1 MDQYINTKDIR
12 NIFEHLTDEYAYTGF
27 LSGIYVAK
35 TWIED
40 IKPADVEPVRH
51 GKWIMDKKWGT
62 AICSECKFEIEDD
75 YFWRAGDFRPWEGC
89 PICRSK
95 MDGEVEE

>member
-12 NIFEHLTDEYAYTGF
+12 NIFERLTDEYAYTEF

-51 GKWIMDKKWGT
+51 GHFV
-62 AICSECKFEIEDD
+62 SE
-75 YFWRAGDFRPWEGC
+75 
-89 PICRSK
+89 
-95 MDGEVEE
+95 

>member
-12 NIFEHLTDEYAYTGF
+12 STFEHLTDEYAYTQF
-27 LSGIYVAK
+27 LPGIYVAE